1 MIHKLV
7 VIAYNHSHS
16 IPNPAA
22 PMRFFHGLRPRLL
35 VGLITLMFTGQEA
48 VASDAAEL
56 RALAEQ
62 KLHESLKADSVYV
75 RVHAT
80 EALIS
85 EGLVQRARDSFLAEA
100 LAAEMVPIRR
110 VVTWRGL
117 AQVATDAQQRERWIN
132 RLKAVALDPAA
143 EDRTHAVES
152 LAKLSVL
159 IPANERAVYD
169 DMARQSKAGYS
180 VFALWILYHS
190 GETDALDRI
199 AGVLASNDP
208 IMRLRAAYII
218 RREKVSSAAVLSAL
232 GRTLETEPLD
242 SPAYPYLL
250 SAATLLETNPD
261 RCRELL
267 AKLEHIAFNGPH
279 GARYEACQ
287 TLMNLWAPADAPRLA
302 ELLVMD
308 QTDSLVAGAWAILH
322 LTSPLRNSQL

>member
-1 MIHKLV
+1 
-7 VIAYNHSHS
+7 
-16 IPNPAA
+16 
-22 PMRFFHGLRPRLL
+22 MRFFYVLRLRLL

-48 VASDAAEL
+48 VASDAREL

-75 RVHAT
+75 RVHAA

-100 LAAEMVPIRR
+100 LAAEIVPIRR
-110 VVTWRGL
+110 VVTWRVL
-117 AQVATDAQQRERWIN
+117 AQVATDAQQRESWIN

-143 EDRTHAVES
+143 EDRIHAVES
-152 LAKLSVL
+152 LAKLHVH
-159 IPANERAVYD
+159 IPASERAVYD

-199 AGVLASNDP
+199 AGVLASKDP

-218 RREKVSSAAVLSAL
+218 RRENIPSATVLRSLDWAMAA
-232 GRTLETEPLD
+232 EPID
-242 SPAYPYLL
+242 SPAYPYIL
-250 SAATLLETNPD
+250 SAATLLETNTD
-261 RCRELL
+261 RRRELL
-267 AKLEHIAFNGPH
+267 SKLEHLAFNGPH

-302 ELLVMD
+302 PLLAMD